1 MHEPVEILSPSR
13 RCPSLSTLFRTL
25 FLFFSLFFFSFFIL
39 LVLLFIFP
47 FAAACLSL
55 LAPPATLYSRGAKL
69 LVTFEFNFRTQR
81 RCRKTFTSYKGS
93 GRWKG
98 ANCGLK
104 KERKKKRKSSLEKR
118 EIERRNAYASDHKTR
133 DGKCY
138 CQMFFFCKM

>member
-13 RCPSLSTLFRTL
+13 RCPTSLSTLFQTL

-39 LVLLFIFP
+39 LVLPFIP
-47 FAAACLSL
+47 LFAAACLPL
-55 LAPPATLYSRGAKL
+55 LPPPATLYSRGAKL

-81 RCRKTFTSYKGS
+81 RRRKTFTSYKGS

-104 KERKKKRKSSLEKR
+104 KEGEKKRKSSLEKR
-118 EIERRNAYASDHKTR
+118 ETERRNAYASDRKTSER
-133 DGKCY
+133 R
-138 CQMFFFCKM
+138 